1 MAHVLADRILE
12 TTSSAGLGAYRLQG
26 PRPGYAA
33 FASVM
38 LPGDTCHYTATDN
51 LQWEIGLAT
60 LQPDG
65 PSLARTEILRSSRGE
80 GVPIAW
86 PPAPRAILTSRR
98 SAPPARSIGFAAGSA
113 CLLLHC
119 CCPRA
124 RFAAQWANMA
134 LNLRWLIWFFPMA
147 GCCRVHHSS

>member
-12 TTSSAGLGAYRLQG
+12 TTSSTGLGAYRLQG

-60 LQPDG
+60 LLPDG
-65 PSLARTEILRSSRGE
+65 PSLARTQILRSSHGE
-80 GVPIAW
+80 GLPIAW
-86 PPAPRAILTSRR
+86 PPAPRAIFLTV
-98 SAPPARSIGFAAGSA
+98 PAAELAALRTLGGSDPIDLSGRA
-113 CLLLHC
+113 DGALLTY
-119 CCPRA
+119 
-124 RFAAQWANMA
+124 AAD
-134 LNLRWLIWFFPMA
+134 LNTWIASNVIRQQLMDGGNF
-147 GCCRVHHSS
+147 